1 MKHWP
6 WWTIA
11 RRCTA
16 LLFVALLVVA
26 SGGNVELVTGS
37 TTATRL
43 GDVVPF
49 ADPLAALE
57 AMLASRS
64 VTSDL
69 LIGAGLLLA
78 FGALFGPVFCGWVC
92 PLGLLLDVND
102 SLRRH
107 VRRLLRRPPQI
118 PRRGARAAAVRWAVL
133 GIVLGFAL
141 VAAIPLFQ
149 ILSPINLIGHLIAI
163 GGPVAPTLIVL
174 GVLLAMEWIWP
185 RLWCRVWCPLG
196 ALYSLIGRLAVWRV
210 CVNEE
215 EPQRQPCMRCTL
227 NCPMGIRVMQD
238 YALTQRLSVDDPAC
252 TRCGACIDACP
263 GGVLSLGF
271 RPKSHQARSSQ

>member
-6 WWTIA
+6 MWTIA

-26 SGGNVELVTGS
+26 SRRHVELVTGS
-37 TTATRL
+37 TTATRF
-43 GDVVPF
+43 GDIAPF

-64 VTSDL
+64 ATVDV

-78 FGALFGPVFCGWVC
+78 FAALFGPVFCGWVC

-102 SLRRH
+102 SLRRR
-107 VRRLLRRPPQI
+107 VRRLLRRPALA
-118 PRRGARAAAVRWAVL
+118 PRRGAHAATVRWAVL
-133 GIVLGFAL
+133 GIVLGFAV

-149 ILSPINLIGHLIAI
+149 VLSPINLIGHLVAI
-163 GGPVAPTLIVL
+163 GGPLAPTLIVL
-174 GVLLAMEWIWP
+174 GVLVVMEWIWP

-196 ALYSLIGRLAVWRV
+196 ALYSLVGGLAVWRV
-210 CVNEE
+210 RINEE
-215 EPQRQPCMRCTL
+215 ELGRQPCMQCTL

-238 YALTQRLSVDDPAC
+238 YAIKQRPFVDDPAC

-271 RPKSHQARSSQ
+271 RPKSHQARSLQ